1 LIDDPR
7 FAKQADRFAR
17 SAELI
22 AMFDAAF
29 AKRDRDEWRV
39 LLDEAGIVF
48 ECVAEMSDL
57 SADGQMFDAG
67 VLVPFENDAMLTIDS
82 PFFVDGADKVRPRK
96 APAVGEHS
104 DQILREIGYDDTV
117 IAKLRENGIVA

>member
-1 LIDDPR
+1 
-7 FAKQADRFAR
+7 
-17 SAELI
+17 
-22 AMFDAAF
+22 MFDAAF

-48 ECVAEMSDL
+48 ECVAEMGDL
-57 SADGQMFDAG
+57 SADRQMLDAG

-104 DQILREIGYDDTV
+104 DQILREIGYDDPV
-117 IAKLRENGIVA
+117 IA